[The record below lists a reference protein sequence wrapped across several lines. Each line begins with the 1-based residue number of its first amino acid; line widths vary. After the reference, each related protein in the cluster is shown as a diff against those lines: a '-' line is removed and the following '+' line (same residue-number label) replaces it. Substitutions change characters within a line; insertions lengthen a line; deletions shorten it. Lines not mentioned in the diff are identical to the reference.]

1 MSTVTS
7 TSAHASATGACSNL
21 YDTPVDDA
29 VCAMPNSGNYTALM
43 FSCCKEADVVSYY
56 DGCGLYCLASGQDVQ
71 SLSDCLYDEG
81 AAWEDVFC
89 RGNETATAT
98 GAATAGVL
106 PASASAS
113 ILSSGQA
120 TSTATPEDGTSTNGT
135 DSKKSAAAVVQP
147 RGRSSATALVA
158 SLLMST
164 VFASMLY

>member
-1 MSTVTS
+1 MSSVTS
-7 TSAHASATGACSNL
+7 TAAHASATAACSNL

-29 VCAMPNSGNYTALM
+29 VCAMPNTGNYTTLM

-56 DGCGLYCLASGQDVQ
+56 NGCGLYCLASGQDVQ
-71 SLSDCLYDEG
+71 SLSDCLYDAG

-98 GAATAGVL
+98 GTATGV

-113 ILSSGQA
+113 ILSSSQA
-120 TSTATPEDGTSTNGT
+120 TSTTKPKDGTSTNGT
-135 DSKKSAAAVVQP
+135 DSESAAAVVQS
-147 RGRSSATALVA
+147 RGFSIASALVA

-164 VFASMLY
+164 AFAQILF